1 MDFLE
6 LKCCWVT
13 LIHLAYKFRLNQ
25 RYYYGPVLVFVSTR
39 ADSDRIGAN
48 ELIDSHA
55 SIAPAKYK
63 RNRGL
68 KKRTRQTIFFLSNVE
83 NIHEYVTLLC

>member
-6 LKCCWVT
+6 LKCYWVT
-13 LIHLAYKFRLNQ
+13 LIHLAYKFRLNP

-39 ADSDRIGAN
+39 VDSDRIGAN

-63 RNRGL
+63 KQR
-68 KKRTRQTIFFLSNVE
+68 KKKHVERFFFSKVE
-83 NIHEYVTLLC
+83 NIHEYVTLSC